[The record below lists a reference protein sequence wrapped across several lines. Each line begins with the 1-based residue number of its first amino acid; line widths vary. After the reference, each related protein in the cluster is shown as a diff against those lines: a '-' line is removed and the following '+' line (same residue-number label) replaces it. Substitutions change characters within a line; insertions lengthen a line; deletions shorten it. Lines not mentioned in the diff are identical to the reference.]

1 MNDPGR
7 ALQSEVQRKMRPD
20 LDPWPLS
27 IATYNIHGAVGTDGR
42 FDPARIGD
50 VILETGA
57 DVIALQEV
65 PLGNERTESVL
76 KLLQQRTGFHCAAG
90 HTCLV
95 EGCGFGNGVL
105 SRYPIAGSRNIDLT
119 FGGFEPRGALDATVD
134 CHGHPLR
141 VVATHLGL
149 RLAERRQQ
157 VERLLEHIDTDQ
169 MAVVLL
175 GDLNEWFVW
184 GHSLRRLVGHF
195 QRAPAPRT
203 FPSRCPVMAL
213 DRVWIRPRQRLVHVK
228 AHSTR
233 LARVASDHLP
243 LVAHIGAHVEP

>member
-7 ALQSEVQRKMRPD
+7 AMQPLLQDEAQHKMRPD
-20 LDPWPLS
+20 LDPWPVT

-95 EGCGFGNGVL
+95 AGCGFGNGIL
-105 SRYPIAGSRNIDLT
+105 SRYPISCVRNIDLT
-119 FGGFEPRGALDATVD
+119 FGGREPRARSMRTSTATAIR
-134 CHGHPLR
+134 C
-141 VVATHLGL
+141 ASW
-149 RLAERRQQ
+149 RR
-157 VERLLEHIDTDQ
+157 TW
-169 MAVVLL
+169 A
-175 GDLNEWFVW
+175 
-184 GHSLRRLVGHF
+184 
-195 QRAPAPRT
+195 
-203 FPSRCPVMAL
+203 
-213 DRVWIRPRQRLVHVK
+213 
-228 AHSTR
+228 
-233 LARVASDHLP
+233 
-243 LVAHIGAHVEP
+243 

>member
-1 MNDPGR
+1 MNDPDR
-7 ALQSEVQRKMRPD
+7 VMQRVLQHEAKPD
-20 LDPWPLS
+20 LDPWPVT

-65 PLGNERTESVL
+65 PLGNERNESVL
-76 KLLQQRTGFHCAAG
+76 KLLQQRAGFHCAAG

-95 EGCGFGNGVL
+95 DGCGFGNGIL
-105 SRYPIAGSRNIDLT
+105 SRYPIGSARNIDLT
-119 FGGFEPRGALDATVD
+119 FGGREPRGAVDADID

-149 RLAERRQQ
+149 SLAERRQQ
-157 VERLLEHIDTDQ
+157 VERLLEHFDTDR

-184 GHSLRRLVGHF
+184 GHSLRRLVSHF
-195 QRAPAPRT
+195 QRAPATRRGRRECCRSRSAGRARPARRRAPR
-203 FPSRCPVMAL
+203 R
-213 DRVWIRPRQRLVHVK
+213 R
-228 AHSTR
+228 
-233 LARVASDHLP
+233 
-243 LVAHIGAHVEP
+243 